1 MDRSAKIE
9 LAEVLRERYERSEKQ
24 AKSRILDE
32 FVEITGYHRKYALRL
47 LRKTMPPL
55 PHEALGRR
63 RVYGDAVK
71 EALIVLW
78 EASDRICGKR
88 LKAILPELLKA
99 LESHEHLKLDAPVR
113 ALLLAVSAASID
125 RLLRS
130 IRSQVNGRTRRRP
143 IRKTRSR
150 VLVKTFADWEGVE
163 PGNLEIDFVAHC
175 GGTLVGSFIHS
186 FVITDVASGWTEA
199 TPLLVREQSLV
210 VEGLEVLRGRLPMPL
225 VGINSDNDSAF
236 INESLISYCSEQ
248 KIAFLRSSCS
258 ANIARGAR

>member
-1 MDRSAKIE
+1 MERIAKIE
-9 LAEVLRERYERSEKQ
+9 LVGVLRERYRRSERQ

-47 LRKTMPPL
+47 LRNPMPP
-55 PHEALGRR
+55 PDCEAHGRR
-63 RVYGDAVK
+63 RIYDDAVK

-99 LESHEHLKLDAPVR
+99 LESHQHLKLDAHVR
-113 ALLLAVSAASID
+113 DLLLAVSAASID
-125 RLLRS
+125 RLLRN
-130 IRSQVNGRTRRRP
+130 IRSQVNSRTRRRP
-143 IRKTRSR
+143 VRRIRSR
-150 VLVKTFADWEGVE
+150 VLVKTFADWEDVG

-210 VEGLEVLRGRLPMPL
+210 VEGLEVLRRRLPIPL
-225 VGINSDNDSAF
+225 HGTRTCFTPFSGQLTRGMLA
-236 INESLISYCSEQ
+236 C
-248 KIAFLRSSCS
+248 RSVL
-258 ANIARGAR
+258 N